1 MKQIKQTVWEY
12 AINNSRGDIKEVII
26 EEFISF
32 HTEITLLTVT
42 QKNGTTLFCP
52 PIGHRQERGDYQE
65 SWQPVAI
72 NEKDYKMPVRWQRK

>member
-1 MKQIKQTVWEY
+1 MSSSGKGQSVLKNESEQQKVWDY

-42 QKNGTTLFCP
+42 QMNGNT
-52 PIGHRQERGDYQE
+52 
-65 SWQPVAI
+65 
-72 NEKDYKMPVRWQRK
+72 